1 MQAAAA
7 LEAATQAVQA
17 AATAAAVARAERD
30 AALQQLQKNQRQ
42 GGGAPSQRKG
52 VSAQLQQ
59 QGALLAHQAHE
70 LELAKG
76 EIERARR
83 ARGAAAARD
92 REKLSAAERRAA
104 VAEADAAA
112 LKVRAAEAETRAATL
127 KARTARAVRDAK
139 VAVRR
144 EGVAAA
150 AAAAAQEV
158 AVEGAKAVAA
168 KECAAVVE
176 TARASAAK
184 DAAEA
189 AAAARRAL
197 DGVARSVNLTVE
209 ARAKEAAE
217 LREQANTTAAGLAA
231 AQAEREE
238 LKRRNARLAD
248 AVLNMSS
255 LNASVT
261 SGAGGRSGAGG
272 MTEQGAA
279 VLEEMPEL
287 VPPPTITRAPGAT
300 RGSGSGGGSGGV
312 AADDGASDEGST
324 AGGTSGEAQRAESS
338 TPQMLAP
345 PDICLFGAATSP
357 RRGVRDRHR
366 QQQQHEQEPL
376 GQQGAQA
383 QDDQAPSYLSRSL
396 ACKRETAAAL
406 PPPPPSPPPPSPP
419 RPRDTGDFGESCDSD
434 SDGSFDLGS
443 DGMSEAERP
452 GSSDE
457 SEDFSFT
464 DESGDCLQA
473 AAAVPGHSSLAGS
486 VLDDV
491 SGIVPSVAASAT
503 AAVAV
508 AANYSGGDDGVND
521 SEFSVALESA
531 RSLQAMLASA
541 AKTATVAGAG
551 GRGVNTAGADV
562 AATVVQMPG
571 KATDRAPASQYGVAL
586 AATYPVGDSRSPA
599 PKPQRGFKFP
609 RSSPVAPNTA
619 KPATSGGDRDGVR
632 QGGFLSAMAAQIQD
646 LPETWEENPGR
657 WEVSS

>member
-1 MQAAAA
+1 
-7 LEAATQAVQA
+7 
-17 AATAAAVARAERD
+17 
-30 AALQQLQKNQRQ
+30 
-42 GGGAPSQRKG
+42 
-52 VSAQLQQ
+52 
-59 QGALLAHQAHE
+59 
-70 LELAKG
+70 
-76 EIERARR
+76 
-83 ARGAAAARD
+83 
-92 REKLSAAERRAA
+92 
-104 VAEADAAA
+104 
-112 LKVRAAEAETRAATL
+112 
-127 KARTARAVRDAK
+127 
-139 VAVRR
+139 
-144 EGVAAA
+144 
-150 AAAAAQEV
+150 
-158 AVEGAKAVAA
+158 
-168 KECAAVVE
+168 
-176 TARASAAK
+176 
-184 DAAEA
+184 
-189 AAAARRAL
+189 
-197 DGVARSVNLTVE
+197 
-209 ARAKEAAE
+209 
-217 LREQANTTAAGLAA
+217 
-231 AQAEREE
+231 
-238 LKRRNARLAD
+238 
-248 AVLNMSS
+248 
-255 LNASVT
+255 VT
-261 SGAGGRSGAGG
+261 SGVGGRSGAGG

-279 VLEEMPEL
+279 VLEEMPDL
-287 VPPPTITRAPGAT
+287 VPPPTITRALGAT
-300 RGSGSGGGSGGV
+300 RGSGGGDGSGV
-312 AADDGASDEGST
+312 AAAGDGASDEGST

-366 QQQQHEQEPL
+366 QQQHEQEPL

-406 PPPPPSPPPPSPP
+406 PPAPPSPPPSPP
-419 RPRDTGDFGESCDSD
+419 RPRDTGDFDFGESCDSD

-443 DGMSEAERP
+443 DGMSEAKRP

-491 SGIVPSVAASAT
+491 SGIVPSVAAT

-508 AANYSGGDDGVND
+508 AAVAANYSSGDDGVND
-521 SEFSVALESA
+521 GEFSVALESA

-541 AKTATVAGAG
+541 AKTATVAAAG

-562 AATVVQMPG
+562 AATVVQMPLG

-609 RSSPVAPNTA
+609 RSSPVAANTA
-619 KPATSGGDRDGVR
+619 KPATSGGHRDGVR